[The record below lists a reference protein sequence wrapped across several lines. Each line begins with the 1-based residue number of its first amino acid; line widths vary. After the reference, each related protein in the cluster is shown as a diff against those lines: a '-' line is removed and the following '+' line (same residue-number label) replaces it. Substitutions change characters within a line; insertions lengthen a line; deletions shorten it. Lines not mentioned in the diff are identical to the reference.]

1 MWHPITLKNVADLI
15 TEPLSTLFEKSLNE
29 GIVPAQWLEA
39 CITAI
44 HKKGLKNLFENYIP
58 VSITSIICKLLESII
73 RDKIVMHMEN
83 NQLFSPKQH
92 GFVPLKNCMTNL
104 LICMENW
111 TKMIEN
117 GLPID
122 IIYTDFAKAFDSVP
136 HHRLLYKM
144 KSIGIIGRTENWIK
158 AFLNGRTQR

>member
-1 MWHPITLKNVADLI
+1 MPT
-15 TEPLSTLFEKSLNE
+15 
-29 GIVPAQWLEA
+29 QWLEA

-44 HKKGLKNLFENYIP
+44 HKKGLKNLFENYRP
-58 VSITSIICKLLESII
+58 VSITSIICKLMESIV

-83 NQLFSPKQH
+83 IQLFSPKQH

-111 TKMIEN
+111 TKMIEI
-117 GLPID
+117 GLP
-122 IIYTDFAKAFDSVP
+122 IYTDFAKPFDSVP
-136 HHRLLYKM
+136 HHRLFHKM

-158 AFLNGRTQR
+158 AFLSGRTQRVRVEGELSS

>member
-1 MWHPITLKNVADLI
+1 MVNEKIQKFNPGKSPGPDGWHPITLMNVAVLI

-29 GIVPAQWLEA
+29 GIVAAQWLEA

-44 HKKGLKNLFENYIP
+44 HKKGLKNLFEKCRT
-58 VSITSIICKLLESII
+58 VSITSIICKLMESIV
-73 RDKIVMHMEN
+73 RDKIVMHVEN

-92 GFVPLKNCMTNL
+92 GFVPLKYCMTNL

-122 IIYTDFAKAFDSVP
+122 IIY
-136 HHRLLYKM
+136 
-144 KSIGIIGRTENWIK
+144 KSIRQCPPPPPPPVI
-158 AFLNGRTQR
+158 A